1 VRCLQRE
8 ARGWKDGDRYGSWR
22 GGCVGARG
30 GGSEVQREKL
40 DPRQHFTGER
50 EISQDTYWFILDII
64 TYTSRRTLLT
74 SMKCLG
80 SGTKDS
86 GFSFSACIKC
96 SRFSVAFQ
104 RISVG
109 TKPTVDA
116 M

>member
-1 VRCLQRE
+1 M
-8 ARGWKDGDRYGSWR
+8 
-22 GGCVGARG
+22 
-30 GGSEVQREKL
+30 EKL
-40 DPRQHFTGER
+40 DPRPHFTGER

-86 GFSFSACIKC
+86 GFSFSACINC

-104 RISVG
+104 RIAVG